1 MLSLSKPRK
10 MAMARTRS
18 HSSFEAFTLIELLVV
33 IAIIAV
39 LAGMLL
45 PALGRARMRAKST
58 QCLNQLHQLGLAH
71 VFYTDD
77 NRARFPERRDTG
89 RWPTQLRAGY
99 QMLSVLQCPEDRR
112 RLTASQMKTAEK
124 DPDQAAISYILNG
137 WNDYFNE
144 AFGYTSVSQMTGKY
158 VPEAAVKSPSLTIIL
173 GEVKTNSGNYYMD
186 FLENGGND
194 VTEIIRNRHMSSGAT
209 AKNGGSNYTF
219 ADGHAEFIRYRGVL
233 YPLNLWAITDAFRNS
248 RALAN

>member
-1 MLSLSKPRK
+1 MVRPR
-10 MAMARTRS
+10 
-18 HSSFEAFTLIELLVV
+18 SSSPAFTLIELLVV
-33 IAIIAV
+33 IAIIAI

-45 PALGRARMRAKST
+45 PSLARARMRAKST
-58 QCLNQLHQLGLAH
+58 QCLNQLHQLGLSH

-77 NRARFPERRDTG
+77 NHGRFPERRDVG
-89 RWPTQLRAGY
+89 RWPTQLRPGY
-99 QMLSVLQCPEDRR
+99 HTLSVLQCTEDRR
-112 RLTASQMKTAEK
+112 KLTPVQQAAAEK
-124 DPDQAAISYILNG
+124 NPDLAAISYILNG

-144 AFGYTSVSQMTGKY
+144 AFGYTTVDQMVGKY
-158 VPEAAVKSPSLTIIL
+158 VPESAIKTPSLTIIL
-173 GEVKTNSGNYYMD
+173 GEVKTNSGNFYMD

-219 ADGHAEFIRYRGVL
+219 ADGHAEFIKYRGVL
-233 YPLNLWAITDAFRNS
+233 YPLNLWAVTDTFRNN

>member
-1 MLSLSKPRK
+1 MVTSRI
-10 MAMARTRS
+10 RTD
-18 HSSFEAFTLIELLVV
+18 AFTLIELLVV
-33 IAIIAV
+33 IAIIAI

-45 PALGRARMRAKST
+45 PSLARARMRAKST

-77 NRARFPERRDTG
+77 NHGRFPERRDTG
-89 RWPTQLRAGY
+89 RWPTQLRPGY
-99 QMLSVLQCPEDRR
+99 RQLSVLQCTEDRR
-112 RLTASQMKTAEK
+112 QLTTSQKASAEK
-124 DPDQAAISYILNG
+124 NPDVAAISYILNG

-144 AFGYTSVSQMTGKY
+144 AFGYTSVDQMVGKY
-158 VPEAAVKSPSLTIIL
+158 VPESALKSPSLTIIL

-194 VTEIIRNRHMSSGAT
+194 VTEIVRNRHMSSGAT

-219 ADGHAEFIRYRGVL
+219 ADGHAEFVLKYRGVL
-233 YPLNLWAITDAFRNS
+233 YPLNLWAVTDQFRNS